1 MKAIIRALPKPLLVL
16 LTIFIFWV
24 VAFQAPWGKR
34 VFYPMHFAVRNH
46 SIPLAYLLSF
56 TNLKNENYVP
66 FKSFMCIS
74 PLTLAVREGSKE
86 IIGILLDQGADP
98 ELCGSIFL
106 NISHKPE
113 IVRYLIEERKIL
125 DTRPDF
131 RSQAFAMI
139 KCRSHLEDERARN
152 KAESL
157 RVFLANGTDPDMTRH
172 NAYYDVEVSL
182 LAEAK
187 QRGCTLHSAV
197 LREYGA
203 DEAAAER
210 QIEEIKR
217 RKSLKHSREAAH
229 GLSWR
234 SKKAYKNPL
243 ASQK

>member
-34 VFYPMHFAVRNH
+34 VFYPMHFAVRSHN
-46 SIPLAYLLSF
+46 IPLVYLLSF
-56 TNLKNENYVP
+56 TSLKNETFTP
-66 FKSFMCIS
+66 FKEIWCQS
-74 PLTLAVREGSKE
+74 PLTLAAQQGSKE
-86 IIGILLDQGADP
+86 MLGILLDQGADP

-106 NISHKPE
+106 SISHKPE

-125 DTRPDF
+125 DSRPDF
-131 RSQAFAMI
+131 RNKAFTMI
-139 KCRSHLEDERARN
+139 ECRSHIEDERARN
-152 KAESL
+152 KAESF
-157 RVFLANGTDPDMTRH
+157 RVFLANGTDPDLTRH
-172 NAYYDVEVSL
+172 DAYYDVEVSL
-182 LAEAK
+182 LAVAK

-197 LREYGA
+197 LREYGT

-229 GLSWR
+229 GLSW
-234 SKKAYKNPL
+234 KTMKAYKNPL

>member
-34 VFYPMHFAVRNH
+34 VFYPMHFAVRSHN
-46 SIPLAYLLSF
+46 IPLVYLLSF
-56 TNLKNENYVP
+56 TSLKNETFTP
-66 FKSFMCIS
+66 FKEIWCES
-74 PLTLAVREGSKE
+74 PLTLAARQGSKE
-86 IIGILLDQGADP
+86 MIGILLDQGADP

-106 NISHKPE
+106 SISHKPE

-125 DTRPDF
+125 DSRPDF
-131 RSQAFAMI
+131 RNKAFTMI
-139 KCRSHLEDERARN
+139 ECRSHLEDERARN
-152 KAESL
+152 GAESL
-157 RVFLANGTDPDMTRH
+157 RVFLENGTDPDISWH
-172 NAYYDVEVSL
+172 NPFLDMDVSL

-187 QRGCTLHSAV
+187 RQGCTLHSAV

-229 GLSWR
+229 GLSW
-234 SKKAYKNPL
+234 KTMKAYKNPL
-243 ASQK
+243 ATPK